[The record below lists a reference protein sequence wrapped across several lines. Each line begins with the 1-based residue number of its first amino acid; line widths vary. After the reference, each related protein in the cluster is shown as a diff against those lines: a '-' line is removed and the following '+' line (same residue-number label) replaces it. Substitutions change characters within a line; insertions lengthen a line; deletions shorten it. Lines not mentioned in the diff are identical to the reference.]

1 MGGIENCGLGFKA
14 EENGKSITVKPNLED
29 YVKVRILYYACIHNS
44 FYPDYDMVGKK
55 LNIKI

>member
-1 MGGIENCGLGFKA
+1 MDAIANSNQVFKSSENEK
-14 EENGKSITVKPNLED
+14 NITVKPNL
-29 YVKVRILYYACIHNS
+29 YNIHKVRILYYACIHNS